1 MPRWIL
7 VPMFAMTVAAI
18 SPVPVQAQCVECNVS
33 QLCDEAYYREWAICI
48 VFASQGARYCNHRG
62 VPGSNCI
69 PAPEEQQALSPH
81 REPTGIGAVSLPFD
95 RSICKRADENAQASG
110 ADKEVT
116 ETGRSNWSPA
126 LRWSRIPAQRVVPG
140 SPRVTL
146 ATLARSKG

>member
-1 MPRWIL
+1 MPRWIF

-18 SPVPVQAQCVECNVS
+18 SPAPVQAQCVECSSN

-48 VFASQGARYCNHRG
+48 VFAARGGRWCNHRG
-62 VPGSNCI
+62 VPGSNCT

-81 REPTGIGAVSLPFD
+81 GEPNGIGAVSLPFA

-110 ADKEVT
+110 ADKEA
-116 ETGRSNWSPA
+116 A
-126 LRWSRIPAQRVVPG
+126 LRWSRIPATRVVPG